1 MSKIKICDLSTHGSN
16 YQSEIKELSEKELNL
31 KGGLPWLWG
40 VRLLLLSANAY

>member
-1 MSKIKICDLSTHGSN
+1 MSKIKICDLSTHNSN
-16 YQSEIKELSEKELNL
+16 DNSEIIELSVQEHNI